1 MSGIVYGFLWVLA
14 RGIGWLCFR
23 YRVEGQVPPTG
34 GLLIA
39 ANHASYLDIPLL
51 GCGLN
56 RRAWYLGRND
66 LFPIPVLSSILQAL
80 GWIPVRLGRLDREAF
95 GKAIN
100 LIRAGKVVVI
110 FPEGRRSHDG
120 HLRDPKAGIGV
131 IVSQAGCPVVPA
143 YIKGTF
149 DVLPPG
155 ASWPRLRPVT
165 VRLGDPIQ
173 FEVEK
178 QQERAATKQF
188 YQQVSR
194 TVIEQIAALGQVP
207 VPKGK
212 DDLDVGTSNRQTADA
227 HNAE

>member
-1 MSGIVYGFLWVLA
+1 MSGIVYGFLWVLV
-14 RGIGWLCFR
+14 RVIGWLCFR
-23 YRVEGQVPPTG
+23 YRVEGQVPRSG

-51 GCGLN
+51 GCGLY

-66 LFPIPVLSSILQAL
+66 LFPIPVLNGILQAL

-110 FPEGRRSHDG
+110 FPEGRRSLDG
-120 HLRDPKAGIGV
+120 HLREPKAGIGV
-131 IVSQAGCPVVPA
+131 IVAQTGCPVVPA
-143 YIKGTF
+143 YLKGTF

-155 ASWPRLRPVT
+155 ASWPRLRSVT
-165 VRLGDPIQ
+165 VRFGAPIQ
-173 FEVEK
+173 FNVEK
-178 QQERAATKQF
+178 QPERAATKQF

-212 DDLDVGTSNRQTADA
+212 DDLNVGPSDRQTAEA

>member
-14 RGIGWLCFR
+14 RAIGKICFR
-23 YRVEGQVPPTG
+23 YRVEGQVPRTG
-34 GLLIA
+34 GFLVA

-66 LFPIPVLSSILQAL
+66 LFPIPILNGMLQAL

-100 LIRAGKVVVI
+100 LIRAGNVVVI
-110 FPEGRRSHDG
+110 FPEGKRSDDG
-120 HLRDPKAGIGV
+120 HLREPKAGIGV
-131 IVSQAGCPVVPA
+131 IVSQTGCSVVPA
-143 YIKGTF
+143 YLKGTF

-155 ASWPRLRPVT
+155 ASWPRLHPVT
-165 VRLGDPIQ
+165 VRFGDPIQ
-173 FEVEK
+173 FETEK
-178 QQERAATKQF
+178 QQERVATKQF

-212 DDLDVGTSNRQTADA
+212 DSLDAGTLNRQTADA